1 MEDLSLH
8 IMDIAENSLRSGARH
23 VGITL
28 IEDRKGDLL
37 TLEIAD
43 DGKGMDDATEQKA
56 ADPFFTTKEGKRF
69 GLGLSLLAQSAEEA
83 GGYMTV
89 ESGIGRGTKVTAKF
103 VLGHI
108 DRRPLGD
115 IEKTVR
121 CLTSAHPDVIFE
133 FRHIIEGPARQ

>member
-8 IMDIAENSLRSGARH
+8 IMDIAENSLRAGARH
-23 VGITL
+23 VGIRL
-28 IEDRKGDLL
+28 IEDRNNGLL
-37 TLEIAD
+37 TLEISD
-43 DGKGMDDATEQKA
+43 DGKGMDDAEKREA

-83 GGYMTV
+83 GGSMTV
-89 ESGIGRGTKVTAKF
+89 ESKAGKGTTVTAKF
-103 VLGHI
+103 VLGHV
-108 DRRPLGD
+108 DRKPLGD

-133 FRHIIEGPARQ
+133 FRHIIETPVHQ